1 MGDIMY
7 VLPEIITRHVGVVVR
22 AASVL
27 SQIERLWV
35 QSLVW
40 SLFFGT
46 ATSSG
51 ICVTK
56 SRFSGENILGFVAN
70 PGISP
75 MCDPGFFTKPG
86 FLVTR
91 KILQGDYPQKS
102 VQYYPLVEFKSPE
115 GHSFW
120 MHYILQ
126 NYDQNFST

>member
-22 AASVL
+22 AAGVL

-56 SRFSGENILGFVAN
+56 IQVFR
-70 PGISP
+70 
-75 MCDPGFFTKPG
+75 
-86 FLVTR
+86 
-91 KILQGDYPQKS
+91 
-102 VQYYPLVEFKSPE
+102 
-115 GHSFW
+115 
-120 MHYILQ
+120 
-126 NYDQNFST
+126 